1 MAKANLKKKLQ
12 FWGTGRRKKA
22 IARVRLI
29 PAGTGAIV
37 INERAI
43 DDYFPQ
49 ALVQYQVKQPL
60 ALLGVEGKYDVMVN
74 VYGGGYTG
82 QAGAIRLGIAR
93 ALLQAEPDCRPAL
106 KKEVRL
112 EESAPRSAV
121 LEEII
126 LKNQAPPAGAFLSL
140 ANFG

>member
-29 PAGTGAIV
+29 PSGTGTIV
-37 INERAI
+37 INDRAFE
-43 DDYFPQ
+43 DYFPQ

-82 QAGAIRLGIAR
+82 QAGAIRLGVAR
-93 ALLQAEPDCRPAL
+93 ALLQAEPDSRPAL
-106 KKEVRL
+106 KKEGFLTRDPRVKERKKYGL
-112 EESAPRSAV
+112 KKARRAPQFSKR
-121 LEEII
+121 
-126 LKNQAPPAGAFLSL
+126 
-140 ANFG
+140 